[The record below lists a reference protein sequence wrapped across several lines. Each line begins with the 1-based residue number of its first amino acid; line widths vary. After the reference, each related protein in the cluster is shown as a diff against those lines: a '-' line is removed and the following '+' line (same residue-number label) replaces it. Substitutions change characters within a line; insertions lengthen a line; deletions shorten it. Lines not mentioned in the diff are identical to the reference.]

1 VVGSFFSDGFWIP
14 CPCICIGNE
23 FGVGE
28 PRGLEKIDDEKFAG
42 TTPGVKTG
50 LNGLPNLDGI
60 GLIRPPFDGI
70 LLESMGVLV
79 DDPILVLTTRSSA
92 GEVEECCE
100 SRQVKGGGHSG
111 LRSWGS
117 LHRVDLD
124 LASISPSLDSR
135 PFCS

>member
-14 CPCICIGNE
+14 SPCICKGNG

-28 PRGLEKIDDEKFAG
+28 PRGLVKIDDEKFAG
-42 TTPGVKTG
+42 TIPGVKTG

-79 DDPILVLTTRSSA
+79 DDPILLLTTRSSA
-92 GEVEECCE
+92 GEVEEC
-100 SRQVKGGGHSG
+100 
-111 LRSWGS
+111 
-117 LHRVDLD
+117 
-124 LASISPSLDSR
+124 
-135 PFCS
+135 